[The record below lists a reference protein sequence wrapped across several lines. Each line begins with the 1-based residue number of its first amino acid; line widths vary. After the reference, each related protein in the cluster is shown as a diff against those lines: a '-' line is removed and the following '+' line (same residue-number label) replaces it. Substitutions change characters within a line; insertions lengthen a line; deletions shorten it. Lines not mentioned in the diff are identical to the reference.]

1 MDAVESE
8 LSVCEG
14 PWFLPYLSIVDLT
27 YVTHVER
34 MCASVAYWCG
44 FKVRRER
51 RSGCHIVLILTYLY
65 VCMNVVMFE

>member
-1 MDAVESE
+1 MYVCRKRFEEGLDAVERE
-8 LSVCEG
+8 LSVCVG

-44 FKVRRER
+44 FKIRGEGRFV
-51 RSGCHIVLILTYLY
+51 
-65 VCMNVVMFE
+65 

>member
-34 MCASVAYWCG
+34 MCASVTYWCG
-44 FKVRRER
+44 FKVRGDGRWFDFLLD
-51 RSGCHIVLILTYLY
+51 VNMY
-65 VCMNVVMFE
+65 VCMY